1 MILNSFPQGIAVIM
15 GFMAVFLCGC
25 ASPKVNFYTLS
36 PIQDQIFSRVSS
48 SVHKPIV
55 GIGPV
60 KMAEYLE
67 QSQIITRSGENQVIK
82 AEFDR
87 WAGPLKSN
95 FMNIL
100 AENLGFLLPGVQ
112 IQLYPWRTPEPIDYQ
127 VIMEVIRF
135 EGRLGEVAWL
145 DSRWNIFQGPE
156 RRLLHTG
163 QSNIN
168 EPVMGPK
175 YADLVAAQSRALGQL
190 SREIARAIK
199 NALSECEPAGVRGGL

>member
-1 MILNSFPQGIAVIM
+1 MIFNSFSRGIAVIM

-36 PIQDQIFSRVSS
+36 PIPDQIVSRVSS
-48 SVHKPIV
+48 SVHKPVV

-135 EGRLGEVAWL
+135 EGRLGEAAWL

-156 RRLLHTG
+156 RRLLNTG

-175 YADLVAAQSRALGQL
+175 YADLIAAQSRALGQL

-199 NALSECEPAGVRGGL
+199 NALSECEPARVRGGL